1 MICHQRYS
9 AFFMKIKNRLL
20 DSRPVLCYTEFTAG
34 DGTHDKKLRRVQFHK
49 VIERGRT
56 PMTKNEMIRVFDAD
70 GNEIGQTYPKRV
82 QGLIKKGRARFTDD
96 SETAIV
102 LTDTPKENTE
112 ACPPI
117 TYKSED
123 IKMFEDTNTAEV
135 LETITPAEET
145 VTEEIPETMPEEL
158 RRLYDKLDQI
168 DEEIRNL
175 NKYIPVEPPE
185 GSYEN
190 NELATIFASETK
202 RLWDMVDNWGN
213 IREDT
218 IHMIEAYK
226 KERAPKENPAERY
239 ISEQIDFISNELK
252 GAIDQLT
259 ERLVNEDIAA
269 GDYRMIF
276 EILVETADARI
287 ANLLGKTK

>member
-1 MICHQRYS
+1 
-9 AFFMKIKNRLL
+9 
-20 DSRPVLCYTEFTAG
+20 
-34 DGTHDKKLRRVQFHK
+34 
-49 VIERGRT
+49 
-56 PMTKNEMIRVFDAD
+56 MTKNEMIRVFDAD

-102 LTDTPKENTE
+102 LTDTTNENTE

-117 TYKSED
+117 QSSED

-135 LETITPAEET
+135 LETITPAEEP
-145 VTEEIPETMPEEL
+145 VTGEIPETMPEEL
-158 RRLYDKLDQI
+158 RRLYDKLDDI
-168 DEEIRNL
+168 DDEIRNL
-175 NKYIPVEPPE
+175 KKYIPAEPPE
-185 GSYEN
+185 GSYESS
-190 NELATIFASETK
+190 ELAVIVAAETA
-202 RLWDMVDNWGN
+202 RLKDMLDNWGN

-218 IHMIEAYK
+218 VHMIEAYK
-226 KERAPKENPAERY
+226 KEHAPKENPAEHYVR
-239 ISEQIDFISNELK
+239 EQIDFISNELK

-259 ERLVNEDIAA
+259 ERVVNEDIAA

-276 EILVETADARI
+276 ETLTETADARI

>member
-1 MICHQRYS
+1 
-9 AFFMKIKNRLL
+9 
-20 DSRPVLCYTEFTAG
+20 
-34 DGTHDKKLRRVQFHK
+34 
-49 VIERGRT
+49 
-56 PMTKNEMIRVFDAD
+56 MTKNEMIRVFDAD

-102 LTDTPKENTE
+102 LTDTTNENTE
-112 ACPPI
+112 ACPP
-117 TYKSED
+117 TDKSED

-135 LETITPAEET
+135 LETITPAEES
-145 VTEEIPETMPEEL
+145 VTGEIPETMPEEL
-158 RRLYDKLDQI
+158 RRLYDKLDDI
-168 DEEIRNL
+168 DDEIRNL
-175 NKYIPVEPPE
+175 KKYIPAEPPE

-190 NELATIFASETK
+190 SELATILSVETK
-202 RLWDMVDNWGN
+202 RLEVMLDKWGN

-218 IHMIEAYK
+218 VHMIEAYK
-226 KERAPKENPAERY
+226 KEHAPKENPAERY
-239 ISEQIDFISNELK
+239 VREQIDFFSNELK
-252 GAIDQLT
+252 GAINQLT

-276 EILVETADARI
+276 EILTATADARI

>member
-1 MICHQRYS
+1 
-9 AFFMKIKNRLL
+9 
-20 DSRPVLCYTEFTAG
+20 
-34 DGTHDKKLRRVQFHK
+34 
-49 VIERGRT
+49 
-56 PMTKNEMIRVFDAD
+56 MTKNEMIRVFDAD

-102 LTDTPKENTE
+102 LTDMTNENTE
-112 ACPPI
+112 ACPP
-117 TYKSED
+117 TDKSED

-135 LETITPAEET
+135 LETITPAEES
-145 VTEEIPETMPEEL
+145 VTGEIPETMPEEL
-158 RRLYDKLDQI
+158 RRLYDKLDDI
-168 DEEIRNL
+168 DDEIRNL
-175 NKYIPVEPPE
+175 KKYIPAEPPE
-185 GSYEN
+185 GSYEKS
-190 NELATIFASETK
+190 ELTTILSVETK
-202 RLWDMVDNWGN
+202 RLEVMLDKWGN

-218 IHMIEAYK
+218 VHMIEAYK
-226 KERAPKENPAERY
+226 KEHAPKENPAEHYVRD
-239 ISEQIDFISNELK
+239 QIDFISNELK

-276 EILVETADARI
+276 EVLVETADVRI

>member
-1 MICHQRYS
+1 
-9 AFFMKIKNRLL
+9 
-20 DSRPVLCYTEFTAG
+20 
-34 DGTHDKKLRRVQFHK
+34 
-49 VIERGRT
+49 
-56 PMTKNEMIRVFDAD
+56 MTKNEMIRVFDAD

-102 LTDTPKENTE
+102 LTDTTNENTE

-117 TYKSED
+117 QSSED
-123 IKMFEDTNTAEV
+123 YKMFEDTNTAEV
-135 LETITPAEET
+135 LETITPAEES
-145 VTEEIPETMPEEL
+145 VTGEIPETMPEEL
-158 RRLYDKLDQI
+158 RRLYDKLDDI
-168 DEEIRNL
+168 DDEIRNL
-175 NKYIPVEPPE
+175 KKYIPAEPPE
-185 GSYEN
+185 GSYEKS
-190 NELATIFASETK
+190 ELTTILSVETK
-202 RLWDMVDNWGN
+202 RLEVMLDKWGN

-218 IHMIEAYK
+218 VHMIEAYK
-226 KERAPKENPAERY
+226 KEHAPKENPAERY
-239 ISEQIDFISNELK
+239 VREQIDFISNELK

-276 EILVETADARI
+276 EVLVETADVRI